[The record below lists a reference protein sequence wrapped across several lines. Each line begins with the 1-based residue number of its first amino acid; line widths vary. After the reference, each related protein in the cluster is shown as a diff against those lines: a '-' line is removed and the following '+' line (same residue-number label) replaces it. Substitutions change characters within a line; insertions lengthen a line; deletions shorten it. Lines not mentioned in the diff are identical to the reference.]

1 MSSKPVRAVDVP
13 AHLEFCKKWGGGS
26 SQKFVLDICEFVKY
40 VSGACIVNGSTFDC
54 LVRLKIPSDCM
65 CPHFMSAVVKCA
77 ATRGA
82 SRNGVSIHLSDAD
95 IKGMLRI
102 LPQVKE
108 AEEFMLK
115 AYTVAESLVAEGKSF
130 VAARGNM
137 ECDMIDYLLGKM
149 SKADKDKT
157 TLAAISRSIL

>member
-1 MSSKPVRAVDVP
+1 MASKPPRAVDVP

-26 SQKFVLDICEFVKY
+26 SQKFVFDLCEFVKH
-40 VSGACIVNGSTFDC
+40 VSGSCIVNGSLFDC
-54 LVRLKIPSDCM
+54 LVRLKIPGDSM

-95 IKGMLRI
+95 IKGMLKI

-108 AEEFMLK
+108 AEDFMSK
-115 AYTVAESLVAEGKSF
+115 AYTIAESLVAEGKSF
-130 VAARGNM
+130 VAARGRM
-137 ECDMIDYLLGKM
+137 ECDMVDYLLNKM
-149 SKADKDKT
+149 SKTDKDKT
-157 TLAAISRSIL
+157 TLAAISRSML